1 MTRKKESLAIDKIYK
16 EISDFIVIGLTGRTG
31 SGCSTSAGI
40 LSADSLDLPDPGQ
53 SHFSG
58 NEQRKYRIVKK
69 YIEKNRT
76 PFKWL
81 QVRTIITSYIL
92 KLNYPEFCS
101 LISEVL
107 GVDLSVVSEN
117 LMDFKKNYSNAH
129 KRVSSY
135 FEINEDTVET
145 LNDKK
150 NEGYDIFFRWLP
162 VFSNEIK
169 DRIIKIHSGGY
180 TKLYQVVGDNIRS
193 SGKANS
199 REFNQENIFSFPAL
213 MNTVIKSARYACAV
227 EKTPCHIVI
236 DAIRNPYEAVYLR
249 DRYSGFYLMSVNT
262 DNDNRLKHLMDS
274 HKFTSTQI
282 KELDK
287 KEYPEKLSGHNKYI
301 SQNIQKCIELADIH
315 INNPREN
322 QFGHSELRAQLAWY
336 VALMLHPGLVMPT
349 STESCMQLAYSV
361 KQNSGCISR
370 QVGAVVT
377 DERYS
382 VKSVGWNNTAEG
394 QVPCLLRSAEDLLNG
409 FDEDAY
415 SKYEK
420 NDSAFREVL
429 KGKFNLVRRFQH
441 LDGRNLSFCFKDLQN
456 QVEQKKNQVHTRS
469 LHAEENAFLQISK
482 NGGQGVK
489 GGILFTT
496 ASPCELCAKK
506 AYQLGMSKIIYIDP
520 YPGIST
526 PHILSSGAH
535 PPKLEL
541 FRGAL
546 GRAFY
551 QLYQPIMPFKD
562 ELEVL
567 LDVKGGVDK
576 KDLMIRRLKSESEV
590 LRVEYEALKQEME
603 RLKNEDPGL
612 NKL

>member
-1 MTRKKESLAIDKIYK
+1 MTRKKESLAIDKIFE
-16 EISDFIVIGLTGRTG
+16 EISDFLIIGLTGRTG
-31 SGCSTSAGI
+31 SGCSTSAKI
-40 LSADSLDLPDPGQ
+40 LSAESLDLPDPGQ
-53 SHFSG
+53 SHFVG
-58 NEQRKYRIVKK
+58 NEQRKYRIIKK
-69 YIEKNRT
+69 YIEKNRK
-76 PFKWL
+76 PFEWL

-92 KLNYPEFCS
+92 RLNFSSFCMLVSDILNVELS
-101 LISEVL
+101 L
-107 GVDLSVVSEN
+107 VSEH
-117 LMDFKKNYSNAH
+117 LADFKIEYIKSSD
-129 KRVSSY
+129 RVNSY
-135 FEINEDTVET
+135 FEKDVNTVES
-145 LNDKK
+145 LNAGKL
-150 NEGYDIFFRWLP
+150 ECYDMFFKWLP
-162 VFSNEIK
+162 DFSNELKSRLLGIQ
-169 DRIIKIHSGGY
+169 SGGY
-180 TKLYQVVGDNIRS
+180 TKIYQVVGDNIRS
-193 SGKANS
+193 SGTANIK
-199 REFNQENIFSFPAL
+199 EFNQNFIFSFPT
-213 MNTVIKSARYACAV
+213 MINRIIKSARYVCSMDA
-227 EKTPCHIVI
+227 KPCNIVV

-262 DNDNRLKHLMDS
+262 DNDNRLKYLMES
-274 HKFTSTQI
+274 HKFTSSQI
-282 KELDK
+282 KELDS
-287 KEYPEKLSGHNKYI
+287 KEYPEKLSGYNKYI

-349 STESCMQLAYSV
+349 STESCMQIAYSV

-382 VKSVGWNNTAEG
+382 VKAVGWNNTAEG

-409 FDEDAY
+409 FDEAAY

-420 NDSAFREVL
+420 NNIEFRDVL
-429 KGKFNLVRRFQH
+429 HEKFNLIRRYSH

-506 AYQLGMSKIIYIDP
+506 AYQLGISKVVFIDP
-520 YPGIST
+520 YPGIAT
-526 PHILSSGAH
+526 PHIIFCGAH

-551 QLYQPIMPFKD
+551 QLYQPIMPYKD

-567 LDVKGGVDK
+567 LDIKGGVDK
-576 KDLMIRRLKSESEV
+576 KDITIRRLKTEAEILTSENENLKETIMKLQLTISSE
-590 LRVEYEALKQEME
+590 K
-603 RLKNEDPGL
+603 
-612 NKL
+612 

>member
-1 MTRKKESLAIDKIYK
+1 MSRKKESLAIDKIYE
-16 EISDFIVIGLTGRTG
+16 EISDFLIIGLTGRTG
-31 SGCSTSAGI
+31 SGCSTSAKI
-40 LSADSLDLPDPGQ
+40 LSAESLDLPDPGQ
-53 SHFSG
+53 SHFIG
-58 NEQRKYRIVKK
+58 NEERKYRIIKK
-69 YIEKNRT
+69 YIEKNRR
-76 PFKWL
+76 PFEWL
-81 QVRTIITSYIL
+81 QVRTIISSYML
-92 KLNYPEFCS
+92 RLNYSEFCS
-101 LISEVL
+101 LISSILKVEL
-107 GVDLSVVSEN
+107 TIVSES
-117 LMDFKKNYSNAH
+117 LVEFREEYEKAH
-129 KRVSSY
+129 HRVNSY
-135 FEINEDTVET
+135 FMISEDNMKS
-145 LNDKK
+145 LYDKK
-150 NEGYDIFFRWLP
+150 IEGYEIFFNWLP
-162 VFSNEIK
+162 NFSNEIK
-169 DRIIKIHSGGY
+169 KHISKIQAGGY
-180 TKLYQVVGDNIRS
+180 TKVYQTVGDNIRA
-193 SGKANS
+193 SGTANS
-199 REFNQENIFSFPAL
+199 KEFDQNNIFSFPAL
-213 MNTVIKSARYACAV
+213 INTLIKSARHACKV
-227 EKTPCHIVI
+227 NRKPCYIVI

-262 DNDNRLKHLMDS
+262 NNENRLKHLMES
-274 HKFTSTQI
+274 HKFTSVQI
-282 KELDK
+282 KDLDK

-349 STESCMQLAYSV
+349 STESCMQIAYSV

-370 QVGAVVT
+370 QVGAIVT
-377 DERYS
+377 DERFS

-420 NDSAFREVL
+420 NDSDFREAL
-429 KGKFNLVRRFQH
+429 EGKFNLIRRFKH

-506 AYQLGMSKIIYIDP
+506 AYQLGMSKIVYIDP
-520 YPGIST
+520 YPGIAT
-526 PHILSSGAH
+526 PHILSCGAH
-535 PPKLEL
+535 PPTLEL

-546 GRAFY
+546 GRAYY
-551 QLYQPIMPFKD
+551 QLYQPIMPYKD

-567 LDVKGGVDK
+567 LDITGGVDK
-576 KDLMIRRLKSESEV
+576 KDTQIRRLKTETEVLESEN
-590 LRVEYEALKQEME
+590 ETLKQEIE
-603 RLKNEDPGL
+603 RLKEQVRNVTH
-612 NKL
+612 

>member
-1 MTRKKESLAIDKIYK
+1 MDRKKESLAIDKIYE
-16 EISDFIVIGLTGRTG
+16 EISDFLVIGLTGRTG
-31 SGCSTSAGI
+31 SGCSTSAKI
-40 LSADSLDLPDPGQ
+40 LSAKTLDLPDPGQ
-53 SHFSG
+53 SHFVG
-58 NEQRKYRIVKK
+58 NEQRKYRIIKK
-69 YIEKNRT
+69 YIEKNRE
-76 PFKWL
+76 PFQWL
-81 QVRTIITSYIL
+81 QVRTIISSYIL
-92 KLNYPEFCS
+92 KLNYSRFCS
-101 LISEVL
+101 LISNTLNIE
-107 GVDLSVVSEN
+107 LSIVTESLAE
-117 LMDFKKNYSNAH
+117 FKKTYELAH
-129 KRVSSY
+129 HRVNSY
-135 FEINEDTVET
+135 FKSEENEIN
-145 LNDKK
+145 LLHAKK
-150 NEGYDIFFRWLP
+150 IEGYEIFFNWLP
-162 VFSNEIK
+162 DFSNEIK
-169 DRIIKIHSGGY
+169 SKISNIKTGGY
-180 TKLYQVVGDNIRS
+180 TKVYQTVGDNIRS
-193 SGKANS
+193 SGLANS
-199 REFNQENIFSFPAL
+199 KVFDQEKIFSFPAL
-213 MNTVIKSARYACAV
+213 INTLIKSARHACII
-227 EKTPCHIVI
+227 KKIPCYIVI

-249 DRYSGFYLMSVNT
+249 DRYSGFYLMSINT
-262 DNDNRLKHLMDS
+262 NNDNRLKHLMES
-274 HKFTSTQI
+274 HKFTSVQI
-282 KELDK
+282 KDLDK
-287 KEYPEKLSGHNKYI
+287 KEYPEKLTGHKKYI

-336 VALMLHPGLVMPT
+336 VTLMLHPGLVMPT
-349 STESCMQLAYSV
+349 ATESSMQLAYSV

-377 DERYS
+377 DKRFS

-420 NDSAFREVL
+420 NDGDFRKALE
-429 KGKFNLVRRFQH
+429 GKFNLIRRYKH

-506 AYQLGMSKIIYIDP
+506 AYQLGMSKIVYIDP
-520 YPGIST
+520 YPGIAT
-526 PHILSSGAH
+526 PHILSCGSH
-535 PPKLEL
+535 QPVLEL

-551 QLYQPIMPFKD
+551 QLYQPIMPYKD

-567 LDVKGGVDK
+567 LDIKGGIDK
-576 KDLMIRRLKSESEV
+576 KDIKIHRLNSDMDDLQSLVDTLTQEV
-590 LRVEYEALKQEME
+590 E
-603 RLKNEDPGL
+603 RLKAQVSNV
-612 NKL
+612 NN

>member
-1 MTRKKESLAIDKIYK
+1 MKRKKESLAIDKIFE
-16 EISDFIVIGLTGRTG
+16 EISDFLIIGLTGRTG
-31 SGCSTSAGI
+31 SGCSTSAEI
-40 LSADSLDLPDPGQ
+40 LSAKSLDLPDPGQ

-69 YIEKNRT
+69 YIEKNRE
-76 PFKWL
+76 PFLWL
-81 QVRTIITSYIL
+81 QVRTVITGYIL
-92 KLNYPEFCS
+92 RLNFSEFCV
-101 LISEVL
+101 LLSETL
-107 GVDLSVVSEN
+107 DTPLPEVSQIMSNFRE
-117 LMDFKKNYSNAH
+117 KYENAH
-129 KRVSSY
+129 HRVNGY
-135 FEINEDTVET
+135 FMSEENTVDS
-145 LNDKK
+145 LNKK
-150 NEGYDIFFRWLP
+150 KEECYEIFFDWLP
-162 VFSNEIK
+162 VLSNELKDEITKIK
-169 DRIIKIHSGGY
+169 PGAY
-180 TKLYQVVGDNIRS
+180 TKLYQLVGDNIRS
-193 SGKANS
+193 SGLANCK
-199 REFNQENIFSFPAL
+199 EFNENFIFSFPSL
-213 MNTVIKSARYACAV
+213 INSIIKSARYFC
-227 EKTPCHIVI
+227 KINKRPCYIVI

-262 DNDNRLKHLMDS
+262 SNENRLKHLMES
-274 HKFTSTQI
+274 HKFTSVQI

-287 KEYPEKLSGHNKYI
+287 KEYPEKLVGYQKYI

-377 DERYS
+377 DDGYS
-382 VKSVGWNNTAEG
+382 VKAVGWNNTAQG

-409 FDEDAY
+409 FDERAY

-420 NDSAFREVL
+420 NDKEFRSVL
-429 KGKFNLVRRFQH
+429 KNKFDQVRRYKH
-441 LDGRNLSFCFKDLQN
+441 LDGRNLAFCFKDLQN

-482 NGGQGVK
+482 HGGQGVN

-506 AYQLGMSKIIYIDP
+506 AYQLGISKIVYIDP
-520 YPGIST
+520 YPGIAT
-526 PHILSSGAH
+526 PHILSCGSH
-535 PPKLEL
+535 QPKLEL
-541 FRGAL
+541 FRGAI

-551 QLYQPIMPFKD
+551 QLYQPIMPYKD

-567 LDVKGGVDK
+567 LDIKGGVDK
-576 KDLMIRRLKSESEV
+576 KDLQIHQLKSESEV
-590 LRVEYEALKQEME
+590 LRLE
-603 RLKNEDPGL
+603 NENLRKEISRFKGL
-612 NKL
+612 ENTEE